1 MIKYMEP
8 KTMVT
13 RPIEKVKKWYLLSP
27 LGSVASLNPVQMA
40 HNSMKTVITFTRIP
54 TIALQIVISLAASL
68 FTYDIFVQK
77 T

>member
-1 MIKYMEP
+1 
-8 KTMVT
+8 
-13 RPIEKVKKWYLLSP
+13 
-27 LGSVASLNPVQMA
+27 VQMA

-68 FTYDIFVQK
+68 FTSDIFVQK